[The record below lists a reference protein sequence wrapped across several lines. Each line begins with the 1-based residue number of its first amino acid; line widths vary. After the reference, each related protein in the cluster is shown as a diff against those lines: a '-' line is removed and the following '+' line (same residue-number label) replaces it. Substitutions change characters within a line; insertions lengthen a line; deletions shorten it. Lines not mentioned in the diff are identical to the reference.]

1 MKSREASTYGALL
14 RVPGFA
20 RIYAS
25 LLLGRTAGQM
35 SIIALILFVLERY
48 HSPQLAGATAF
59 VMSFPGLVT
68 SPLAGA
74 LLDRYGRVPL
84 VVVDFLIAGVSL
96 GLIAVLSA
104 EHSLPAPVLLLVAG
118 VGSLT
123 GLLSA
128 AGSRSLFPILVPS
141 HMWERANALDSGGH
155 VVSSLIGAP
164 LAGAL
169 VGFAGGEWA
178 LAAAGAL
185 FAAAGLAM
193 FGVRDP
199 SVRTSSG
206 HVLGDAWQGL
216 AYVFRNA
223 TLRGIA
229 ASVTTLNLA
238 FGCLNIAIPVLVL
251 GRLHEG
257 PATVGYLWGAS
268 GAAGLVSAVI
278 WGRIRT
284 EGRERWLMVVSM
296 LGGTAALALLP
307 FASALPVVAISMV
320 AFGVSNGLFD
330 IAMFTLRQRRTD
342 PAWFGRAF
350 AVSMAANSAGIPIGS
365 ALAGPLIGWSLNA
378 ALWAAVAAAV
388 VATAFPYL
396 MIPAK
401 AAETLEAAEPG

>member
-1 MKSREASTYGALL
+1 LKTGDSSTYGALL

-35 SIIALILFVLERY
+35 SQIALVLFVLERY

-59 VMSFPGLVT
+59 LIGFPGLIAAPV
-68 SPLAGA
+68 AGA

-84 VVVDFLIAGVSL
+84 VIVDFLIAALGL
-96 GLIAVLSA
+96 GLIAALSA
-104 EHSLPAPVLLLVAG
+104 GHALQPPVLLAVVGVA
-118 VGSLT
+118 SLT
-123 GLLSA
+123 ALLSA

-155 VVSSLIGAP
+155 VVSSLVGAP
-164 LAGAL
+164 VAGAL
-169 VGFAGGEWA
+169 VGIAGGEWA
-178 LAAAGAL
+178 LAAAAAL
-185 FAAAGLAM
+185 FAAAGVTM

-199 SVRTSSG
+199 GVRTSAG
-206 HVLGDAWQGL
+206 HVLMDAWKGL
-216 AYVFRNA
+216 AYVVRNPS
-223 TLRGIA
+223 LRGIA
-229 ASVTTLNLA
+229 VALSTLNLS

-251 GRLHEG
+251 SRLHEG
-257 PATVGYLWGAS
+257 PATVGYLWGAT

-278 WGRIRT
+278 LGRLKT
-284 EGRERWLMVVSM
+284 EGRERQLMVGSM
-296 LGGTAALALLP
+296 LVGAAALALLP
-307 FASALPVVAISMV
+307 FAAALPIVAIAMV
-320 AFGVSNGLFD
+320 TFGAANGLLD

-350 AVSMAANSAGIPIGS
+350 AVSMAANSVGGPIGS

-378 ALWAAVAAAV
+378 ALWAAFAAAL
-388 VATAFPYL
+388 VATALPFL

-401 AAETLEAAEPG
+401 AEEPLTAK

>member
-1 MKSREASTYGALL
+1 MGVRRSLRPIRLRRRVNSSRRRSRSTGRRRRCRRPSRTERRGRGERSRSADPLSSSRQVGLAPETPLKSREASTYGALL

-104 EHSLPAPVLLLVAG
+104 AHSLPAPVLLLVAG

-141 HMWERANALDSGGH
+141 RMWERANALDSGGH

-178 LAAAGAL
+178 LAAAGAM

-193 FGVRDP
+193 VGVRDP
-199 SVRTSSG
+199 SGRKSSG
-206 HVLGDAWQGL
+206 HVPG
-216 AYVFRNA
+216 YV
-223 TLRGIA
+223 
-229 ASVTTLNLA
+229 
-238 FGCLNIAIPVLVL
+238 
-251 GRLHEG
+251 
-257 PATVGYLWGAS
+257 
-268 GAAGLVSAVI
+268 
-278 WGRIRT
+278 
-284 EGRERWLMVVSM
+284 WL
-296 LGGTAALALLP
+296 
-307 FASALPVVAISMV
+307 
-320 AFGVSNGLFD
+320 
-330 IAMFTLRQRRTD
+330 
-342 PAWFGRAF
+342 
-350 AVSMAANSAGIPIGS
+350 
-365 ALAGPLIGWSLNA
+365 
-378 ALWAAVAAAV
+378 
-388 VATAFPYL
+388 
-396 MIPAK
+396 
-401 AAETLEAAEPG
+401 

>member
-1 MKSREASTYGALL
+1 M

-35 SIIALILFVLERY
+35 SLLALVLFVLERF

-59 VMSFPGLVT
+59 LISFPGLLVA
-68 SPLAGA
+68 PVAGA

-84 VVVDFLIAGVSL
+84 VVVDFLIAASSL
-96 GLIAVLSA
+96 GLIAALSA
-104 EHSLPAPVLLLVAG
+104 GHALRPPVLLAVVSIA
-118 VGSLT
+118 SLT

-128 AGSRSLFPILVPS
+128 AGSRSLFPVLVPS
-141 HMWERANALDSGGH
+141 QMWERANALDSGGH
-155 VVSSLIGAP
+155 VVSSLVGAP

-178 LAAAGAL
+178 LAAAAAL

-199 SVRTSSG
+199 GVRTSAG
-206 HVLGDAWQGL
+206 DVLGDAWKGL
-216 AYVFRNA
+216 VYVVRNA
-223 TLRGIA
+223 SLRGIA
-229 ASVTTLNLA
+229 VALSTLNLS

-251 GRLHEG
+251 SRLHQG
-257 PATVGYLWGAS
+257 PATVGYLWGAT

-278 WGRIRT
+278 LGRLKT
-284 EGRERWLMVVSM
+284 EGRERQLMVGSM
-296 LGGTAALALLP
+296 LVAAGSLALLP
-307 FASALPVVAISMV
+307 LASALPIVAVAMV
-320 AFGVSNGLFD
+320 TFGAANGLLD

-350 AVSMAANSAGIPIGS
+350 AVSMAANSVGGPIGS
-365 ALAGPLIGWSLNA
+365 AVAGPLIGWSLDA
-378 ALWAAVAAAV
+378 ALWAAFGVAL
-388 VATAFPYL
+388 VATAFPLL
-396 MIPAK
+396 MIPA
-401 AAETLEAAEPG
+401 TAAEPLAAE